1 MRKPFHILCSALVV
15 FVLLVSCETK
25 KQTIE
30 VNRNDKLKVV
40 ATIFPLYDFARLI
53 GGEAVDVSLLIPPG
67 TEPHSFDPR
76 PENIVS
82 AGRAAIFVYTNDT
95 MEPWAGSMLK
105 GLSSP
110 GLVVVQAGRGIAL
123 TEEHRPD
130 DGHDGHRHG
139 HEDAP
144 DPHIWLDFDKARKM
158 VDTIVESFISVNP
171 AKKELYLGN
180 AKKLKDSLAGLDQ
193 KFSAALKTC
202 KHNTIVHGGHF
213 AFGYLAKRYGLK
225 YISASGFSPDA
236 EPSPQNLVRMSKT
249 LKKEGLKHIFYEEL
263 VTSRMAEVIAKET
276 GASLLLLHGGH
287 NISKQELDNGTAF
300 ISLMERNLDNIKE
313 GLQCRR

>member
-1 MRKPFHILCSALVV
+1 MRKSVIILYVLYVAL
-15 FVLLVSCETK
+15 FVLSTSCETK
-25 KQTIE
+25 KQTAE
-30 VNRNDKLKVV
+30 VDRNNKLKVV
-40 ATIFPLYDFARLI
+40 ATIFPLYDFARQI
-53 GGEAVDVSLLIPPG
+53 GGEAADVSLLIPPG

-105 GLSSP
+105 GLSSQD
-110 GLVVVQAGRGIAL
+110 LVIVQAGRGIAL
-123 TEEHRPD
+123 TEEHRAD
-130 DGHDGHRHG
+130 DGHDVHG
-139 HEDAP
+139 DAP

-158 VDTIVESFISVNP
+158 VDTILESFISVKP

-213 AFGYLAKRYGLK
+213 AFGYLAKRYNLK

-287 NISKQELDNGTAF
+287 NISKQELDNGTTF